1 MIALDYVGLASL
13 ITSAGTVVIG
23 IIVALRQTT
32 THAQISDVRD
42 QLEMSNG
49 ATVGQ
54 VIEANDM
61 TAVGGHPE
69 PHIK

>member
-1 MIALDYVGLASL
+1 MIGFDYIGFGTCV
-13 ITSAGTVVIG
+13 SAIAAAIVSIV
-23 IIVALRQTT
+23 VALRQTG